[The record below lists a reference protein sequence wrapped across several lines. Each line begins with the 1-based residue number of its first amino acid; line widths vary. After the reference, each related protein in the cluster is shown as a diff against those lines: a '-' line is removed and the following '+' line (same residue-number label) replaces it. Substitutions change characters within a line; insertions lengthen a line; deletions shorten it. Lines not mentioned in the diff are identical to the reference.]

1 MTAGF
6 QIFLLFTQ
14 FFWNKT
20 QNPTFSCKFLMFLA
34 DIFLII
40 ESSEKISYSIGVFQ
54 SRWESCSKAFT
65 Q

>member
-1 MTAGF
+1 VRNARGI
-6 QIFLLFTQ
+6 QIFLHFTQ

-40 ESSEKISYSIGVFQ
+40 RSSEKISYFDFI
-54 SRWESCSKAFT
+54 KLY
-65 Q
+65 